1 MNFNLLEETT
11 AAAAGGSTQWLV
23 MIGYI
28 AIIGLALYF
37 LMIRPQKKK
46 QKAEENMRNNVQIGD
61 EIITIGGF
69 YGRVISIKED
79 ALTIESPVDHSKQ
92 NIAKWAVQTNLTVHE
107 EPAADKKAVKAK
119 SDKADKAKKEDKA
132 N

>member
-1 MNFNLLEETT
+1 MAGHDRLYRDHRSGAVFSDDSAAEE
-11 AAAAGGSTQWLV
+11 
-23 MIGYI
+23 
-28 AIIGLALYF
+28 
-37 LMIRPQKKK
+37 
-46 QKAEENMRNNVQIGD
+46 KAEGRRKHAQQRADRD

>member
-69 YGRVISIKED
+69 YGRVILIKED